1 MAAAEVPANL
11 QLTSVDGQTRTMDE
25 WLITFQMLGVVLD
38 PFTYESSWILDTAVR
53 VLRNFTAADCRC
65 AFLVTCDAE
74 DAQRFL
80 GPYAQELLVFCDP
93 DRVAVAGMGLGTLP
107 AFVHVN
113 IAHQVEASAEGWE
126 PDQWRE
132 VAENLATVMSWRR
145 PTIPESSDPVPF
157 AGTPARG

>member
-1 MAAAEVPANL
+1 MATVVPTETP
-11 QLTSVDGQTRTMDE
+11 LTSLSGESRPISE
-25 WLITFQMLGVVLD
+25 WTSMFHLALMVLD

-53 VLRNFTAADCRC
+53 VLRTFSAADCRC

-80 GPYAQELLVFCDP
+80 GPYAKEFLVFCDP
-93 DRVAVAGMGLGTLP
+93 DRVAVAGMELGTLP

-132 VAENLATVMSWRR
+132 VAENLATVMSWQR